1 MLKKNILS
9 LFLILWTVTIQA
21 QEDNSIFQFLK
32 LPFSAHAASLGGENI
47 TVIEDDITM
56 AVQNPALLSC
66 VSNNTINFNYMFY
79 FDGVKVAS
87 AAYSRV
93 LGERSSWALAA
104 QFVDYGKMKEYT
116 EEHIYLGN
124 FSAKDIAIGVIYS
137 YDLSDYWSGGVK
149 ANLIYSKYAHYNS
162 FAMGVDLGINYYNE
176 YKDFSFSVACRNLGG
191 QIVAF
196 DDRHE
201 KLPINLQV
209 GITKRLAHAPFR
221 ISATLY
227 NLSDWKDSKFFNH
240 CALGIDFIPTET
252 FYLALGYNF
261 QRGNEMKINGSSHWA
276 GLTAGAGIQIKR
288 FKLGASYG
296 KYHMN
301 ASSFLFNL
309 AMTL

>member
-1 MLKKNILS
+1 M
-9 LFLILWTVTIQA
+9 WTVALQA
-21 QEDNSIFQFLK
+21 QEDNSVFQFLK

-47 TVIEDDITM
+47 TVVEDDITM

-79 FDGVKVAS
+79 MDGVKVAS

-93 LGERSSWALAA
+93 FGERSSWAVTA

-116 EEHIYLGN
+116 EENLYLGD
-124 FSAKDIAIGVIYS
+124 FSAKDIAIGGIYS

-149 ANLIYSKYAHYNS
+149 ANLIYSKYANYNS
-162 FAMGVDLGINYYNE
+162 FAMGVDLGLNYYNE

-196 DDRHE
+196 NDRHE

-221 ISATLY
+221 VSATLY
-227 NLSDWKDSKFFNH
+227 NLSDWKNSKFLNH

-261 QRGNEMKINGSSHWA
+261 QRGDEMKINGSSHWA
-276 GLTAGAGIQIKR
+276 GLTAGAGIQIKS
-288 FKLGASYG
+288 FKFGASYG
-296 KYHMN
+296 KYHIR